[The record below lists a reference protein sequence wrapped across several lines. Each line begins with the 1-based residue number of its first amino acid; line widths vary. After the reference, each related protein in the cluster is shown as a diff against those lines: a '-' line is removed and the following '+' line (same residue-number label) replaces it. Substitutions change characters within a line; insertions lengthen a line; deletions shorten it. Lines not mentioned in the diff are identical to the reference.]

1 MGDLREGGRWTA
13 RQRIKNDLLYALVM
27 LAVRVAARLPIAF
40 TRALGRA
47 LGCAAWALV
56 PSLRR
61 RAEENLARAGIDL
74 ASRSAFVAMGDLLG
88 ATVASLERPLD
99 PLPLLPGARAC
110 LDAALAEGRG
120 VVFASAHLGPWE
132 RVAASLVGAGVP
144 LTVVAREPYD
154 PRFQSLYDRLRE
166 RRGVRAIYRGSR
178 GAAVALA
185 RTLRKGG
192 VLGIPMD
199 FASRVPSIDVPFM
212 GVPAPTPS
220 GPAALALRFDAAVV
234 VGTVAIERGVMGIS
248 FDRIATDGSVA
259 TLTTRINAALSARIR
274 AMPAAW
280 PWMHDR
286 WPKRAVE
293 RYARADGREGAPALA
308 WRRHP

>member
-1 MGDLREGGRWTA
+1 MPDVREGGRWTTA
-13 RQRIKNDLLYALVM
+13 QRIKNGVLYVVVM
-27 LAVRVAARLPIAF
+27 VSVRVASLLPAAVARTF
-40 TRALGRA
+40 GRA
-47 LGCAAWALV
+47 LGHAAWALV

-61 RAEENLARAGIDL
+61 RVAENLSRAAIDL
-74 ASRSAFVAMGDLLG
+74 APRTAFVSMGDLLG
-88 ATVASLERPLD
+88 ATIAGLERPLD

-110 LDAALAEGRG
+110 LDEAIAEGRG

-132 RVAASLVGAGVP
+132 RVAASLVAAGIP

-154 PRFQSLYDRLRE
+154 PRFRTLYDRLRA
-166 RRGVRAIYRGSR
+166 RRGVPAIYRGAP

-199 FASRVPSIDVPFM
+199 FASRVPSIDVPFL

-220 GPAALALRFDAAVV
+220 GPAALALRFGAAVV
-234 VGTVAIERGVMGIS
+234 VGTVAIDEGVMGIS
-248 FDRIATDGSVA
+248 FERITTDGGVH
-259 TLTTRINAALSARIR
+259 TLTTRINQALSARIR

-280 PWMHDR
+280 PWMHER
-286 WPKRAVE
+286 WPKRAPE
-293 RYARADGREGAPALA
+293 RYARGDGREGAPALA